1 MTAVRL
7 LLLAMLAVAI
17 FSRPVSAAEGV
28 PDKYA
33 PLIEQAKKDGL
44 TVIVIAPPARTEEQ
58 AKPMPD
64 DMAGIGLALREE
76 VRRLVMSA
84 GDIPFRMTSA
94 LEIVSPE
101 GSYRWLLIAVATALA
116 GIFAGFLAT
125 RITVKWSF
133 RTFRPWF
140 SDNPA
145 DDSQRIGLLLFRS
158 AVATFN
164 TLLLFAI
171 AMLVAIVFDTGNEPA
186 RRTILIIVAGYCAW
200 RFVRYVLAQNLLA
213 PDLPRHRMLAITDA
227 EAAAI
232 LADFKWVMAVAI
244 SVLTASAWLV
254 SLDLDADANKLL
266 LIAASL
272 IAAGL
277 IGYVILRH
285 RSPIGRAILGYGPPE
300 EKPAWRRALAAGW
313 HVLGLAYVAAATA
326 VTIVRLLLNLPSAN
340 LLSAAPLIALFAAI
354 GTYGVL
360 YLAIEGIYRSRRMGF
375 ERRRA
380 LLAEAAR
387 EVQDGGRPA
396 EESLPGT
403 AKAVVTEP
411 GNAAAGEPPRFSAL
425 FRPLAHRAAALGVT
439 LLAATMVANAW
450 GLRGL
455 DGGWIGA
462 TVLKTLGVAFAAWIG
477 WRAVNIAIAA
487 KLEAEGDM
495 PPSGVPDDEDATAI
509 RGRTRL
515 GTILPLVRVVLLA
528 VIVTVAAMI
537 ALSSLGVD
545 VAPLFA
551 GAGVVGLAVGFG
563 AQALIRDIF
572 SGFFFLIDDAFRV
585 GEYVEMGDM
594 KGTVEK
600 ISLRSFQ
607 LRHHNGPLHTVPF
620 GEIKQLTNHSRDWVI
635 MKLPLR
641 LTFDTDV
648 ERVRKLLKK
657 LGQSLLSHPEIG
669 GNFLQPLKSQGVVE
683 IDDSALVLRVKFM
696 TRPDEQWVTRKVVYA
711 AIQELFRKEGI
722 RFANRE
728 VTVRISGDS
737 AADPET
743 RAKAAAAGAQSALAA
758 SQGASK
764 PPLDD

>member
-1 MTAVRL
+1 
-7 LLLAMLAVAI
+7 
-17 FSRPVSAAEGV
+17 
-28 PDKYA
+28 
-33 PLIEQAKKDGL
+33 
-44 TVIVIAPPARTEEQ
+44 
-58 AKPMPD
+58 
-64 DMAGIGLALREE
+64 
-76 VRRLVMSA
+76 
-84 GDIPFRMTSA
+84 
-94 LEIVSPE
+94 
-101 GSYRWLLIAVATALA
+101 
-116 GIFAGFLAT
+116 
-125 RITVKWSF
+125 
-133 RTFRPWF
+133 
-140 SDNPA
+140 
-145 DDSQRIGLLLFRS
+145 
-158 AVATFN
+158 
-164 TLLLFAI
+164 
-171 AMLVAIVFDTGNEPA
+171 
-186 RRTILIIVAGYCAW
+186 
-200 RFVRYVLAQNLLA
+200 
-213 PDLPRHRMLAITDA
+213 
-227 EAAAI
+227 
-232 LADFKWVMAVAI
+232 
-244 SVLTASAWLV
+244 
-254 SLDLDADANKLL
+254 
-266 LIAASL
+266 
-272 IAAGL
+272 
-277 IGYVILRH
+277 
-285 RSPIGRAILGYGPPE
+285 
-300 EKPAWRRALAAGW
+300 
-313 HVLGLAYVAAATA
+313 
-326 VTIVRLLLNLPSAN
+326 
-340 LLSAAPLIALFAAI
+340 
-354 GTYGVL
+354 
-360 YLAIEGIYRSRRMGF
+360 
-375 ERRRA
+375 
-380 LLAEAAR
+380 
-387 EVQDGGRPA
+387 
-396 EESLPGT
+396 
-403 AKAVVTEP
+403 
-411 GNAAAGEPPRFSAL
+411 
-425 FRPLAHRAAALGVT
+425 
-439 LLAATMVANAW
+439 
-450 GLRGL
+450 
-455 DGGWIGA
+455 
-462 TVLKTLGVAFAAWIG
+462 VAFAAWIG